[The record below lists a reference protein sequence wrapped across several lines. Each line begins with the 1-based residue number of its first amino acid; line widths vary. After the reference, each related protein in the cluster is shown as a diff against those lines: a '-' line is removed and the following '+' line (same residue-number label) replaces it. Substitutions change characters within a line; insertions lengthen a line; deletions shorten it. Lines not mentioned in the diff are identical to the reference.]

1 MHKMLAG
8 VRRVGAEDP
17 PRLLRR
23 ARLAN
28 RPASLELISAKTA
41 IDRNDRAGDAT
52 SHRRGE
58 EHGRIAMIRDQLEK
72 YRDARLLPR

>member
-1 MHKMLAG
+1 
-8 VRRVGAEDP
+8 
-17 PRLLRR
+17 
-23 ARLAN
+23 
-28 RPASLELISAKTA
+28 LISAKTA